1 MTKNYLEALEYRHQQ
16 LDDQVDEMNA
26 RRYLS
31 PQESTRLREM
41 KMLRLQLKRMI
52 TDMQAEELEN

>member
-31 PQESTRLREM
+31 PMESTRLREM

-52 TDMQAEELEN
+52 TELQTDVLEN

>member
-1 MTKNYLEALEYRHQQ
+1 MTKNYLEALTYRHQQ

-31 PQESTRLREM
+31 PKETTQLREL

-52 TDMQAEELEN
+52 TDLETPEK

>member
-52 TDMQAEELEN
+52 TDIQAEELEN